1 MRVLV
6 TGALGFIGHHLCLH
20 LADRGFEVYG
30 VDNMFR
36 GDEGRVRLLRE
47 QGVYT
52 TAIDVRNLEA
62 LTSYMLRV
70 KPDAVVHLA
79 ALISTDESFEKPLLY
94 EDVNIRGTISVV
106 LASNRAGVQRLVY
119 VSSAAVYGE
128 PRYLPIDEEHPTNP
142 ISPYGATKLAGEHLS
157 RTLFEGERH
166 VVILRPFNVYG
177 PGQSREY
184 AGVVA
189 KFLERLARGEPPV
202 IYGDGRQSRDFV
214 YVADVVEALERA
226 LEVEVDG
233 NAVVNVGTG
242 RPVTINELAYRMIRI
257 AGADVKPIYA
267 PPRRGDIRHSYASI
281 SRAVSL
287 LRWRPRVS
295 LEEGLEE
302 TIKAFFSE
310 QGGAGS

>member
-1 MRVLV
+1 MAVSKYAAPFSILIGTLYGITDEFHQTFVPHRSASLMDLC
-6 TGALGFIGHHLCLH
+6 ANFLGLLFAQFLLH
-20 LADRGFEVYG
+20 LKIG
-30 VDNMFR
+30 
-36 GDEGRVRLLRE
+36 
-47 QGVYT
+47 
-52 TAIDVRNLEA
+52 
-62 LTSYMLRV
+62 
-70 KPDAVVHLA
+70 
-79 ALISTDESFEKPLLY
+79 
-94 EDVNIRGTISVV
+94 
-106 LASNRAGVQRLVY
+106 
-119 VSSAAVYGE
+119 AAVWNPALCCQSDRLMHRLGY
-128 PRYLPIDEEHPTNP
+128 PVLPPGFPGMRELTTR
-142 ISPYGATKLAGEHLS
+142 ATKLAGEHLS

-202 IYGDGRQSRDFV
+202 IYGDGRQTRDLV